1 MVTQVKPQKKK
12 TFTKLP
18 IKLENAIWLPNLH
31 KNFLYITS
39 ILLFKK
45 KKQKKNFRS
54 YRKTSFRTS
63 LSSHHHNDTNLG
75 GYEVSGLGKSI
86 PDEFRC

>member
-12 TFTKLP
+12 FTKLP
-18 IKLENAIWLPNLH
+18 IELENAIWLPNLH
-31 KNFLYITS
+31 KYFISLPYCFLKKS
-39 ILLFKK
+39 IFC
-45 KKQKKNFRS
+45 S

-63 LSSHHHNDTNLG
+63 VSSHHHNDTNLG

-86 PDEFRC
+86 PIPDEFRC